1 MIESKTD
8 KGRLKHILSDG
19 LSFFKNLPHRKM
31 PAFLLRQF
39 GLFQS
44 ISSQLADSLIASVAW
59 AMPTKNKNIFFQ
71 VALLFCMAI
80 RGHSPRYH
88 L

>member
-1 MIESKTD
+1 VIESKTD

-59 AMPTKNKNIFFQ
+59 PMPTKKIKY
-71 VALLFCMAI
+71 LLSGSLFVLYGYSRA
-80 RGHSPRYH
+80 
-88 L
+88 

>member
-1 MIESKTD
+1 MAVTQNSGWARACLFGSVATACVIESKTD

-59 AMPTKNKNIFFQ
+59 AMPTKK
-71 VALLFCMAI
+71 
-80 RGHSPRYH
+80 
-88 L
+88 